1 MMDFQQIQDLI
12 KLVGKMKISEF
23 EIKQGDFKL
32 IIRGQAQMPEKTGVQ
47 YVPAQSMRAP
57 LVIS

>member
-32 IIRGQAQMPEKTGVQ
+32 IIRGQADTPENSNVQ
-47 YVPAQSMRAP
+47 ICGCS
-57 LVIS
+57 